1 MNQVANYDR
10 ETGEISS
17 NLPIAGAEN
26 IPLAVQLAQVEL
38 NQAVTTAHAF
48 PRSMQRARDNIT
60 ALVMLDEETAAEC
73 IYALPRGGKPIKG
86 PSVRFA
92 EIIASQYGNCHVGS
106 RVIEVNKFEKYVE
119 AEGVF
124 HDLETGMK
132 RTARTR
138 RRIVDKGG
146 RLFNDDMI
154 LVTSNAACSI
164 ALREAIL
171 KGVPK
176 ALWRKAYDAAD
187 AVISGDVKTLSVRR
201 ADALKAFSTFGVTAD
216 QIFASLDIA
225 GPDEITPD
233 HIGTLTAMFKAI
245 KSGEVEVEEYFP
257 AKADAKA
264 AVGAAKGT
272 AAKLEGIAKGKGDG
286 ARGAAS
292 GQEAKAENA
301 HSKLADGG
309 KSVADQRAEEE
320 RAHYA
325 AEAEKAVQEAGQ
337 ADPAGDTAAEDE
349 AATGGPE
356 TGASGD
362 AGAEDE
368 GDGRPPT
375 DEEVENA
382 YKRGVTAG
390 KRGMKPSLCPAEY
403 RAHQRLFDAWNDGHA
418 EGVEEA
424 KAGSGGK

>member
-1 MNQVANYDR
+1 MNDVTKYDGGAGNAVANM
-10 ETGEISS
+10 ET
-17 NLPIAGAEN
+17 NN

-176 ALWRKAYDAAD
+176 ALWRAAYDAAD
-187 AVISGDVKTLSVRR
+187 AVICGDVKTLSVRR
-201 ADALKAFSTFGVTAD
+201 ADALKAFAAFGVTPD
-216 QIFASLDIA
+216 QIFASLDVE
-225 GPDEITPD
+225 GVDEITPD

-245 KSGEVEVEEYFP
+245 KSGEMEVEEYFP
-257 AKADAKA
+257 AKADAKTG
-264 AVGAAKGT
+264 VTAAKGT
-272 AAKLEGIAKGKGDG
+272 AAKLSEIAAAKGKAKPEADKEAQKEEDHRKAESNRADDAARQKMQDERDAKAKADSDEDG
-286 ARGAAS
+286 AQGDQGDDQAA
-292 GQEAKAENA
+292 Q
-301 HSKLADGG
+301 AD
-309 KSVADQRAEEE
+309 ADAEEAMAAAYQ
-320 RAHYA
+320 RGRKAH
-325 AEAEKAVQEAGQ
+325 G
-337 ADPAGDTAAEDE
+337 
-349 AATGGPE
+349 
-356 TGASGD
+356 
-362 AGAEDE
+362 
-368 GDGRPPT
+368 
-375 DEEVENA
+375 
-382 YKRGVTAG
+382 
-390 KRGMKPSLCPAEY
+390 RGMKSDAIPSDLKGEDL
-403 RAHQRLFDAWNDGHA
+403 RSSWVEGWNDDA
-418 EGVEEA
+418 SVRTEEGGDA
-424 KAGSGGK
+424 

>member
-1 MNQVANYDR
+1 MNEVTKYEGGTGSAVANM
-10 ETGEISS
+10 EAN
-17 NLPIAGAEN
+17 NL
-26 IPLAVQLAQVEL
+26 PLAVQLAQVEL

-106 RVIEVNKFEKYVE
+106 RVIETNRFEKYVE

-176 ALWRKAYDAAD
+176 ALWRAAYDAAD
-187 AVISGDVKTLSVRR
+187 AVICGDVKTLSVRR
-201 ADALKAFSTFGVTAD
+201 ADALKAFATFGVTPD
-216 QIFASLDIA
+216 QIFASLDVE
-225 GPDEITPD
+225 GSDEITPD

-245 KSGEVEVEEYFP
+245 KAGEVEPEEYFP
-257 AKADAKA
+257 AKVDAKA
-264 AVGAAKGT
+264 AASAAKGT
-272 AAKLEGIAKGKGDG
+272 AAKLSEIAASKGKAKIADKDEQKEADHKAAESNRADDE
-286 ARGAAS
+286 AR
-292 GQEAKAENA
+292 QKMQDERDDNAKAD
-301 HSKLADGG
+301 SDADGG
-309 KSVADQRAEEE
+309 DKGDAGPQDGDQ
-320 RAHYA
+320 
-325 AEAEKAVQEAGQ
+325 AGQ
-337 ADPAGDTAAEDE
+337 ADADAEEARSAA
-349 AATGGPE
+349 
-356 TGASGD
+356 
-362 AGAEDE
+362 
-368 GDGRPPT
+368 
-375 DEEVENA
+375 
-382 YKRGVTAG
+382 YQRGQKAHG
-390 KRGMKPSLCPAEY
+390 RGMKADAIPSDLKGDDLRGAWVEGW
-403 RAHQRLFDAWNDGHA
+403 ADARD
-418 EGVEEA
+418 EGVKGGEA
-424 KAGSGGK
+424 

>member
-10 ETGEISS
+10 ETGEIPA
-17 NLPIAGAEN
+17 NLPIAGSEN

-124 HDLETGMK
+124 HDLETGVK

-138 RRIVDKGG
+138 RRIVDSKG
-146 RLFNDDMI
+146 RLYNDDMI

-201 ADALKAFSTFGVTAD
+201 ADALKAFATFGITAD
-216 QIFASLDIA
+216 QVFASLDVA
-225 GPDEITPD
+225 GADEITPD

-272 AAKLEGIAKGKGDG
+272 AAKLEGIAKGNGNG
-286 ARGAAS
+286 ERGS
-292 GQEAKAENA
+292 TVEEAKKNKASPNERQQAAEQRHAEDREEAQRQHEEDIAQRRDETPKDDGDADPENA
-301 HSKLADGG
+301 A
-309 KSVADQRAEEE
+309 
-320 RAHYA
+320 
-325 AEAEKAVQEAGQ
+325 
-337 ADPAGDTAAEDE
+337 
-349 AATGGPE
+349 GGPE
-356 TGASGD
+356 NGASGD
-362 AGAEDE
+362 AGDEDD

-375 DEEVENA
+375 DDEVEKA

-418 EGVEEA
+418 EGVDLA
-424 KAGSGGK
+424 KGGAK

>member
-1 MNQVANYDR
+1 MNDVTQYNGGDSAVANM
-10 ETGEISS
+10 EAN
-17 NLPIAGAEN
+17 NL
-26 IPLAVQLAQVEL
+26 PLAVQLAQVEL

-176 ALWRKAYDAAD
+176 ALWRAAYDAAD
-187 AVISGDVKTLSVRR
+187 AVICGDVKTLSVRR
-201 ADALKAFSTFGVTAD
+201 ADALKAFATFGVTPD
-216 QIFASLDIA
+216 QIFASLDIEGA
-225 GPDEITPD
+225 DEITPD

-245 KSGEVEVEEYFP
+245 KSGEMEAEEYFP
-257 AKADAKA
+257 AKVDAKA

-272 AAKLEGIAKGKGDG
+272 AAKLSEIAASKGKAKAVDKEAQKEADHKAAEGNRADDA
-286 ARGAAS
+286 ARQAMQDERDAKAKAAS
-292 GQEAKAENA
+292 DEAD
-301 HSKLADGG
+301 S
-309 KSVADQRAEEE
+309 
-320 RAHYA
+320 
-325 AEAEKAVQEAGQ
+325 
-337 ADPAGDTAAEDE
+337 
-349 AATGGPE
+349 AATGDDGPQ
-356 TGASGD
+356 GGQD
-362 AGAEDE
+362 AEDA
-368 GDGRPPT
+368 DANDAAYQRGRK
-375 DEEVENA
+375 A
-382 YKRGVTAG
+382 HG
-390 KRGMKPSLCPAEY
+390 RGMKS
-403 RAHQRLFDAWNDGHA
+403 DAIPNDLKGDEIREAWVGGWKDARDEA
-418 EGVEEA
+418 EG
-424 KAGSGGK
+424 GDQ